1 LSLVRR
7 LPTTNHYER
16 LGVRP
21 DVTPD
26 ELRRAYRRL
35 ALDAH
40 PDRRDDGAPDAMAAI
55 NEAWNV
61 LGDPQRRAEY
71 DRALAP
77 PRSEPAPAPPAH
89 ARAVATEPED
99 LEADD
104 PDPNWV
110 DLTPQM
116 RRFRRLL
123 TMTLVLGA
131 IFLLLVFW
139 LIIWPET
146 A

>member
-1 LSLVRR
+1 M
-7 LPTTNHYER
+7 
-16 LGVRP
+16 
-21 DVTPD
+21 
-26 ELRRAYRRL
+26 

-40 PDRRDDGAPDAMAAI
+40 PDRQASNGAAHHMAAI

-61 LGDPQRRAEY
+61 LGDPVRRAEY
-71 DRALAP
+71 DRLLAP
-77 PRSEPAPAPPAH
+77 APARPAPAPPAH
-89 ARAVATEPED
+89 ARAMPVEVEEPE
-99 LEADD
+99 
-104 PDPNWV
+104 PGWV
-110 DLTPQM
+110 DLTPQI

-123 TMTLVLGA
+123 TTTLVLGA